1 MLKVR
6 WQESLLIPRAFP
18 GIATDKFAE
27 LEEMSKEKARRFN
40 LLPGRKLPLIL
51 LFTLLAFINFSTSL
65 FSSKALAQIEDAEAP
80 QQTEPSEPSS
90 QDNTE
95 SKKAKAAEN
104 TKSEPKW
111 AKLIDLSGR
120 FQYEIPDGWNLTRNP
135 FLPNDIL
142 VQPYQERQK
151 TIFFELKKGRLNE
164 AKAKA
169 FEKEN
174 LAKLEESK
182 LIHRKQITTST
193 GPGYYLE
200 LDGLL
205 EGAPVKEYIYLR
217 KLGSEVLAITG
228 CSPLKID
235 KNLEETL
242 GKVNASI
249 VPKHVKMPKRVIR
262 R

>member
-6 WQESLLIPRAFP
+6 WQECLLVPRAIP
-18 GIATDKFAE
+18 GIATDDTAE

-40 LLPGRKLPLIL
+40 LSGGRKLPFIL
-51 LFTLLAFINFSTSL
+51 LFTLLNSFSLSIS
-65 FSSKALAQIEDAEAP
+65 FSNSKALAQIEDASSPPPIDSAEAGN
-80 QQTEPSEPSS
+80 
-90 QDNTE
+90 QDNSE
-95 SKKAKAAEN
+95 SQKAKPKET

-164 AKAKA
+164 AKARA
-169 FEKEN
+169 YEKEN

-182 LIHRKQITTST
+182 LINRKLINTST

-205 EGAPVKEYIYLR
+205 EGSPVKEYIYLR

-249 VPKHVKMPKRVIR
+249 VPKHVKMPKRIIR